1 MTKLFFNVLHLLLN
15 AQLVA
20 VVIGLALLPRV
31 SATQPSTMP
40 FPNIRFSAFAE
51 FIENNF
57 SSRITLATVLTL
69 LFSLTNN
76 TDLLNLHCCQQHPR
90 YHGEKRQE
98 VTGWMKAFIWSLQT
112 KLGDNKLSLFRQ
124 SDNPSRLSTEAEI
137 KLLGHKMDSMAKCL
151 SLDPYNDRG
160 QFVQWLTPISKDD
173 ITPARLLCPQ
183 SAECET
189 ATCNP
194 RALLQH
200 IRERDVPYVTLLEG
214 AQERQ
219 HVAVLT
225 GRCTTCQVSIDMQL
239 CNTL

>member
-1 MTKLFFNVLHLLLN
+1 MKLFCNVLQLILQT
-15 AQLVA
+15 QLVA
-20 VVIGLALLPRV
+20 VVIELALLPTV
-31 SATQPSTMP
+31 ATTQPPPMP
-40 FPNIRFSAFAE
+40 FPNVRFSAFAE
-51 FIENNF
+51 FVEHNF

-76 TDLLNLHCCQQHPR
+76 TDLLNLHYRQQHPR

-112 KLGDNKLSLFRQ
+112 KLGDSTLSLFRQ
-124 SDNPSRLSTEAEI
+124 SDNPSRLSPDGQS
-137 KLLGHKMDSMAKCL
+137 KLLGQKMDSMAKCL
-151 SLDPYNDRG
+151 SLDPHNDRG

-189 ATCNP
+189 AMCDP

-200 IRERDVPYVTLLEG
+200 IRERDVPYVMLLEG

-225 GRCTTCQVSIDMQL
+225 GRCTTCQVSIDTL
-239 CNTL
+239 FNTF